1 MQWWYKNLRRERVY
15 MEKTVI
21 FDWDGTV
28 ADTETLI
35 LQSWIEVGEK
45 HGLGDLR
52 DICYRCIGTTNLA
65 TRKIFCDKYGADF
78 PYDEYNKEMLI
89 NFNNKLNKDGIPLK
103 KGLLELL
110 QFLKENNCNIAVAS
124 STKIEILEDEA
135 KMAGIRD
142 YFQVIA
148 GGDMVQKSKP
158 EPDIFLKAC
167 EMLQVSAEDCYVLED
182 SLNGMRAAHRAGMKP
197 IMVPDLI
204 KPNDEMIKISLK
216 IFPSLIQVREYFQ
229 EAWSV

>member
-1 MQWWYKNLRRERVY
+1 
-15 MEKTVI
+15 
-21 FDWDGTV
+21 
-28 ADTETLI
+28 
-35 LQSWIEVGEK
+35 
-45 HGLGDLR
+45 
-52 DICYRCIGTTNLA
+52 
-65 TRKIFCDKYGADF
+65 
-78 PYDEYNKEMLI
+78 
-89 NFNNKLNKDGIPLK
+89 
-103 KGLLELL
+103 
-110 QFLKENNCNIAVAS
+110 
-124 STKIEILEDEA
+124 
-135 KMAGIRD
+135 MAGIRD

>member
-1 MQWWYKNLRRERVY
+1 

-28 ADTETLI
+28 ADTEALI
-35 LQSWIEVGEK
+35 LQSWIEVGQN

-52 DICYRCIGTTNLA
+52 DLCYSCIGTTNLA
-65 TRKIFCDKYGADF
+65 TRKIFCDKFGGNF
-78 PYDEYNKEMLI
+78 PYDEYNEEMLFT
-89 NFNNKLNKDGIPLK
+89 FNHILQKDGIPLK
-103 KGLLELL
+103 KGLLKLL
-110 QFLKENNCNIAVAS
+110 EFLKANNCNIAVAS
-124 STKIEILEDEA
+124 STKIDILEEEA

-142 YFQVIA
+142 YFHVIA

-158 EPDIFLKAC
+158 EPDIFLKAA
-167 EMLQVSAEDCYVLED
+167 EMLQVKPEECYVLED

-204 KPNDEMIKISLK
+204 PPNDEMFEISLK
-216 IFPSLIQVREYFQ
+216 IFPSLVEVRAYFS
-229 EAWSV
+229 EIWDVVSEFPR